1 MSVLVKEV
9 PKAIANQ
16 LLLGT
21 VTYSFIYLLKGSQ
34 KYYKAEV
41 LRSKT
46 VGVTAL
52 EFEFI
57 QFAEFKFKLQELLP
71 ACFEKVALP
80 VLYAYIIDTVLF
92 VGITQSLES

>member
-1 MSVLVKEV
+1 MVTELLHISFTILKFELAWKSMMSVLVKEV

-34 KYYKAEV
+34 KYYKAEF

-57 QFAEFKFKLQELLP
+57 
-71 ACFEKVALP
+71 
-80 VLYAYIIDTVLF
+80 
-92 VGITQSLES
+92 